1 MFRFSPALQPVH
13 AKELIHML
21 AHIKAVQINKMTK
34 AKKPGMIFLYQV
46 AENKNIFFYT

>member
-21 AHIKAVQINKMTK
+21 AHIKAVQLNKMTK
-34 AKKPGMIFLYQV
+34 AKKPGKHFAFPV
-46 AENKNIFFYT
+46 TGK